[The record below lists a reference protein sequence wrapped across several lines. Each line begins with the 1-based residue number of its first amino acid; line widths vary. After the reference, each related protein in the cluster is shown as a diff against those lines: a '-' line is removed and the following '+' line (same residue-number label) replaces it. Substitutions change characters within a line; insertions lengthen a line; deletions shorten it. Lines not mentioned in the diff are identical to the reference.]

1 MQIEFQRL
9 ILADRVRNEALAA
22 ALRRVIVPGRTTV
35 ADLGSGTGFLSF
47 LASRLGAK
55 RCWLYETSELLEL
68 SRELARKNGIKNLTF
83 VRAHSTEVKNP
94 PQVDVVI
101 SETLGNFALEEGLLE
116 TLQDG
121 RRFLKPD
128 GVLIPQR
135 LRQKVAPVVSPRLAA
150 SVDVWGSIGFG
161 LDFEPARTVSLQNV
175 YVRSIR
181 SDDLLA
187 APDAVRTFDALDFRH
202 DTRSRRTARTEWSF
216 PVETV
221 LHGFAI
227 WWECDLVEEVMLAT
241 APDAPPTHWEQIFL
255 PPLEPVTMRE
265 GEQLRLRL
273 EVDTRPEVKINL
285 AWKSE
290 VIDRRGKVR
299 RTFSQDMKRG
309 LLE

>member
-9 ILADRVRNEALAA
+9 ILADRVRNEALES
-22 ALRRVIVPGRTTV
+22 ALERVIVRGRTTV

-68 SRELARKNGIKNLTF
+68 SKELARKNGVKNLTF
-83 VRAHSTEVKNP
+83 VHAHSTEVKSP

-128 GVLIPQR
+128 GVMIPQR
-135 LRQKVAPVVSPRLAA
+135 LRQKVAPIVTPRLSA
-150 SVDVWGSIGFG
+150 SVDIWGAIGFG
-161 LDFEPARTVSLQNV
+161 LDFEPARSVSLQNV

-181 SDDLLA
+181 PEDLLA
-187 APDAVRTFDALDFRH
+187 APDASRTWDAIDFKR
-202 DTRSRRTARTEWSF
+202 DTESRRAATAEWSF
-216 PVETV
+216 PLPAVV
-221 LHGFAI
+221 HGFAL
-227 WWECDLVEEVMLAT
+227 WWECDLVEGVTLST

-255 PPLEPVTMRE
+255 PPVEPISLNA
-265 GEQLRLRL
+265 GERLRLRL

-285 AWKSE
+285 AWKTSL
-290 VIDRRGKVR
+290 VDRKGKAHLKS
-299 RTFSQDMKRG
+299 SQDMRRG

>member
-68 SRELARKNGIKNLTF
+68 SKELARKNGVKNVTF
-83 VRAHSTEVKNP
+83 VRAHSTEVRNP

-135 LRQKVAPVVSPRLAA
+135 LRQKVAPIVTPRLAET
-150 SVDVWGSIGFG
+150 VDVWGSIGFG
-161 LDFEPARTVSLQNV
+161 LKFEPAREVSLQNV
-175 YVRSIR
+175 YVRTVR
-181 SDDLLA
+181 PDDLLL
-187 APDAVRTFDALDFRH
+187 APDAARTFDALDFKRE
-202 DTRSRRTARTEWSF
+202 TKSRRAATAEWRF
-216 PVETV
+216 EAPTTV
-221 LHGFAI
+221 HGFAL
-227 WWECDLVEEVMLAT
+227 WWECELVEGVTLST

-255 PPLEPVTMRE
+255 PPLAPVAIKE
-265 GEQLRLRL
+265 GERLRLWL

-285 AWKSE
+285 AWKTS
-290 VIDRRGKVR
+290 VVDRRGKAHPKS
-299 RTFSQDMKRG
+299 SQDMSRG